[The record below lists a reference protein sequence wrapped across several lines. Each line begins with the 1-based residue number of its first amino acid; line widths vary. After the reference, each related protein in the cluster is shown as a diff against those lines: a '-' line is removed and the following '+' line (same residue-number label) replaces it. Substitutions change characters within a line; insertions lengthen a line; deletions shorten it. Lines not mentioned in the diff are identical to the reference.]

1 MGKLKQTKSLILFS
15 IYDTLKNVVGKMF
28 GIERKHMEMEEK
40 RFSKATWQIMEQ
52 LLEVDNLEDALSG
65 SLEII
70 VNVLDAEAGAIWFL
84 DKEKDCL
91 TPLFHIGPA
100 DISNISVENGLGIEG
115 VVTKTGK
122 SILIK
127 DAQNDVRFEG
137 TVFDDNGIIT
147 KTMICVPLN
156 NLHDV
161 IGCVQIV
168 NKKGRLSFDEEELE
182 LCERMASLAAITIDE
197 KGFVPD
203 TSEKKEVLAILKD
216 VTKEFPSGEGV
227 VKVLKGI
234 NLEIYKN
241 EFVVV
246 LGESGCGKS
255 TMMNIIGGMDF
266 LTEGTLLIEGKD
278 FSHPSDTELTKFRRQ
293 YVGFIF
299 QSYNLMPNLTALENV
314 QFIAELVSNPMKA
327 EEAIEKV
334 GLKDRANNYPGQM
347 SGGQQQRVSIA
358 RAIVKNP
365 KLILADEPT
374 AALDY
379 TTSIEILKVI
389 ESIVSNQGSTVM
401 MVTHNPEIAKMA
413 NRVVKVRNGRIA
425 SIKKNMHP
433 VHAEELVW

>member
-1 MGKLKQTKSLILFS
+1 MA
-15 IYDTLKNVVGKMF
+15 
-28 GIERKHMEMEEK
+28 EEK
-40 RFSKATWQIMEQ
+40 RFTKATWQIMEQ
-52 LLEVDNLEDALSG
+52 LLEVDNLDDALSG

-70 VNVLDAEAGAIWFL
+70 VKTLNSEAGAIWLL
-84 DKEKDCL
+84 DPKTDRL
-91 TPLFHIGPA
+91 SPMFHIGPA
-100 DISNISVENGLGIEG
+100 DISNITVENGLGIEG
-115 VVTKTGK
+115 LVTKTGK
-122 SILIK
+122 SVMVE
-127 DAQNDVRFEG
+127 DAAMDPRFDG
-137 TVFDDNGIIT
+137 TVFDDNGLVT

-168 NKKGRLSFDEEELE
+168 NKKDGTLYDADELQ

-197 KGFVPD
+197 KGLIVD
-203 TSEKKEVLAILKD
+203 LGEQKEVLATLRN
-216 VTKEFPSGEGV
+216 VTKEFQSGDSV
-227 VKVLKGI
+227 LKVLKGI
-234 NLEIYKN
+234 NLDVYQN

-266 LTEGTLLIEGKD
+266 LTDGELTVEGKD
-278 FSHPSDTELTKFRRQ
+278 FSHPTDADLTAYRRE
-293 YVGFIF
+293 YIGFIF

-314 QFIAELVSNPMKA
+314 QFIAELVKNPMPA
-327 EEAIEKV
+327 AEAIEKV
-334 GLKDRANNYPGQM
+334 GLTSRANNYPGQM

-358 RAIVKNP
+358 RAIVKRP

-379 TTSIEILKVI
+379 TTSIEVLSVV
-389 ESIVSNQGSTVM
+389 EDIVRNQGATVM

-413 NRVVKVRNGRIA
+413 DRVVKVRSGKVA
-425 SIKKNMHP
+425 SIKKNLHP

>member
-1 MGKLKQTKSLILFS
+1 MA
-15 IYDTLKNVVGKMF
+15 
-28 GIERKHMEMEEK
+28 EEK
-40 RFSKATWQIMEQ
+40 RFTKATWQIMEQ
-52 LLEVDNLEDALSG
+52 LLEVDNLDDALSG

-70 VNVLDAEAGAIWFL
+70 VRTLNSEAGAIWLL
-84 DKEKDCL
+84 DPKTDRL
-91 TPLFHIGPA
+91 TPMFHIGPA
-100 DISNISVENGLGIEG
+100 DISNITVENGLGVEG

-122 SILIK
+122 SVIVE
-127 DAQNDVRFEG
+127 DAANDSRFEG
-137 TVFDDNGIIT
+137 SVFDDNGLIT

-168 NKKGRLSFDEEELE
+168 NKKDGSLYDAEELQ

-197 KGFVPD
+197 KGLIVD
-203 TSEKKEVLAILKD
+203 LGEQKEILATLWN
-216 VTKEFPSGEGV
+216 VTKEFPSGDSV
-227 VKVLKGI
+227 LHVLKGI
-234 NLEIYKN
+234 NLDIYKN

-255 TMMNIIGGMDF
+255 TMMNIVGGMDF
-266 LTEGTLLIEGKD
+266 LTDGTLTVEGKD
-278 FSHPSDTELTKFRRQ
+278 FSHPSDAELTKYRRE
-293 YVGFIF
+293 YIGFIF

-314 QFIAELVSNPMKA
+314 QFIAELVKDPMDA
-327 EEAIEKV
+327 ADAIAKV
-334 GLKDRANNYPGQM
+334 GLSDRANNYPGQM

-358 RAIVKNP
+358 RAIVKKP

-379 TTSIEILKVI
+379 TTSIEVLSVV
-389 ESIVSNQGSTVM
+389 EDIVRKQGATVM

-413 NRVVKVRNGRIA
+413 DRVVKVRNGKIA
-425 SIKKNMHP
+425 SIKKNLHP

>member
-1 MGKLKQTKSLILFS
+1 MA
-15 IYDTLKNVVGKMF
+15 
-28 GIERKHMEMEEK
+28 EEK
-40 RFSKATWQIMEQ
+40 RFTKATWQIMEQ
-52 LLEVDNLEDALSG
+52 LLEVDNLDDALSG

-70 VNVLDAEAGAIWFL
+70 VNTLNSEAGAIWLL
-84 DKEKDCL
+84 DQKTDQL
-91 TPLFHIGPA
+91 TPMFHIGPA
-100 DISNISVENGLGIEG
+100 DISNITVENGLGIEG

-122 SILIK
+122 SVIVE
-127 DAQNDVRFEG
+127 DAANDSRFEG
-137 TVFDDNGIIT
+137 SVFDDNGLIT

-168 NKKGRLSFDEEELE
+168 NKKDGSLYDAEELK

-197 KGFVPD
+197 KGLIVD
-203 TSEKKEVLAILKD
+203 LGEKKEILATLRN
-216 VTKEFPSGEGV
+216 VTKEFPSGDGV
-227 VKVLKGI
+227 LQVLKGI
-234 NLEIYKN
+234 NLDVYKN

-255 TMMNIIGGMDF
+255 TMMNIVGGMDF
-266 LTEGTLLIEGKD
+266 LTDGELTVEGRD
-278 FSHPSDTELTKFRRQ
+278 FSHPSDAELTQYRRE
-293 YVGFIF
+293 YIGFIF

-314 QFIAELVSNPMKA
+314 QFIAELVKEPMDA
-327 EEAIEKV
+327 ADAITKV
-334 GLKDRANNYPGQM
+334 GLAERANNYPGQM

-358 RAIVKNP
+358 RAIVKKP

-379 TTSIEILKVI
+379 TTSIEVLSVV
-389 ESIVSNQGSTVM
+389 EDIVRKQGATVM

-413 NRVVKVRNGRIA
+413 DRVVKVRNGKIA
-425 SIKKNMHP
+425 SIKKNLHP